1 MVLAGIA
8 TASES
13 IRLSLHVLAATV
25 WVGGQFVVAGL
36 LPTVRSLGP
45 DAPKR
50 IARAFGRIQWPAYAV
65 LLLTGVWN
73 ITATQKGQP
82 NIWQTV
88 LSVKIAVVLL
98 AGAGAFAHQRSTSKA
113 GLAIWGAVAALASL
127 AALVIGVVLA
137 G

>member
-1 MVLAGIA
+1 MFIGALA
-8 TASES
+8 TAATT
-13 IRLSLHVLAATV
+13 IRLTLHVLAATV

-50 IARAFGRIQWPAYAV
+50 IARAFGRIQWPAFAV

-73 ITATQKGQP
+73 VGVATKGEP
-82 NIWQTV
+82 HSWKVV
-88 LSVKIAVVLL
+88 LGVKIGVVLL
-98 AGAGAFAHQRSTSKA
+98 AGLGAFLHQRSKSRA
-113 GLAIWGAVAALASL
+113 GLAIWGAVTALASL
-127 AALVIGVVLA
+127 AALVLGVLLA